1 MLQAG
6 KLSSSLLPDVAKHN
20 CQDEIVH
27 PTLSRTGAW
36 SVCSSVCCFPV
47 CVCVFVWCLFVCFQE
62 KSREGLWYWDPKVH
76 LAYPSSHSFNMFCLD
91 AVKGPG
97 TDLTCHN
104 DNWHIQ
110 VVAGVPEEDS
120 SKSQILHAESKHCGH
135 GQPSCELKKVI
146 EHSMTNSDHI
156 NQNPRLDQRTWAL
169 KGAAVHARLSA
180 DRPQFTQAVHLL
192 SLSLSPSFS
201 CLACQSNIIKPLWKH
216 VTMCNSSVGD
226 SWQPT
231 MSMSRNTLNDPCRLS
246 WSLGDFC
253 IVGHEGD
260 LATKWNQIWSD
271 WSIEIQNEWFKEGH
285 VTWLSRTE
293 AEPQASFFEPGPW

>member
-1 MLQAG
+1 
-6 KLSSSLLPDVAKHN
+6 
-20 CQDEIVH
+20 
-27 PTLSRTGAW
+27 
-36 SVCSSVCCFPV
+36 
-47 CVCVFVWCLFVCFQE
+47 
-62 KSREGLWYWDPKVH
+62 
-76 LAYPSSHSFNMFCLD
+76 MFCLD

-97 TDLTCHN
+97 TDLACHN

-192 SLSLSPSFS
+192 SLSLLLLLGMPIKHNQTIVE
-201 CLACQSNIIKPLWKH
+201 ACNH
-216 VTMCNSSVGD
+216 V
-226 SWQPT
+226 
-231 MSMSRNTLNDPCRLS
+231 
-246 WSLGDFC
+246 
-253 IVGHEGD
+253 
-260 LATKWNQIWSD
+260 
-271 WSIEIQNEWFKEGH
+271 
-285 VTWLSRTE
+285 
-293 AEPQASFFEPGPW
+293 